1 MAKIDDFAVKHLVIK
16 HRKKNNNKHK
26 IKIKIAIS
34 NHFFPDFGYLPY
46 SITSRGRCA

>member
-16 HRKKNNNKHK
+16 HKKKKNNKHK

-34 NHFFPDFGYLPY
+34 KPFSPDFG
-46 SITSRGRCA
+46 